1 MPETH
6 QTVKSTLH
14 ELRTADAVRAA
25 GPIWFPA
32 ESLAISQTHW
42 LWYPY
47 IANEHINIIA
57 GMGNEG
63 KGLVCIDIAARVSR
77 GRAFPE
83 TPEKTTKGHVLWC
96 EMEDD
101 IGSTIIPRLH
111 AAGADLCEISIL
123 NQNAFLKTSDVSKL
137 AILGDAIREKKP
149 RLVVLSPMNSFLG
162 SININKETEVR
173 EVFEKLRLFCEG
185 HDCAILGIA
194 HANKNTEVSSIERI
208 SGSVAYVNFCRSVV
222 FVKTENADKGSRRFI
237 HGKWNMSKK
246 GSDLLYTP
254 TYVGDDPKQRDQFVR
269 VTWESTLS
277 DINHQKAFS
286 AEMNDSDAVKETAG
300 EFLLRTMQERT
311 TIQTSELKLLA
322 KANKHRMGTI
332 EAARYRFNNRYE
344 EHEIASTAHGT
355 WTYKKR

>member
-1 MPETH
+1 MPET

-14 ELRTADAVRAA
+14 ELRTATAA
-25 GPIWFPA
+25 RNSGPAWFPA
-32 ESLAISQTHW
+32 ESLATSQTHW

-47 IANEHINIIA
+47 LANEHINIIA

-83 TPEKTTKGHVLWC
+83 TPEKTIKGHVLWC

-111 AAGADLCEISIL
+111 AAGADLREISIL
-123 NQNAFLKTSDVSKL
+123 NPNFFLKTSDISKL

-208 SGSVAYVNFCRSVV
+208 SGSVTYVNFCRSVV

-254 TYVGDDPKQRDQFVR
+254 TYVGSDPKERDQFVR
-269 VTWESTLS
+269 VTWEGALS

-286 AEMNDSDAVKETAG
+286 AEMNDSDNTKETAG
-300 EFLLRTMQERT
+300 EWLLRTMQEKQ

-322 KANKHRMGTI
+322 KASKYRMGTI

-344 EHEIASTAHGT
+344 DFTIESTSHGT
-355 WTYKKR
+355 WTYKRR